1 MKMHNIICIFSYIKI
16 LRLLLVPLTGGDSVV
31 LDRLSSIIAVVV
43 VVVAVVVVALLVFIL
58 RRMGKNMGKNIAQVH
73 HTSTHVFSFVS
84 CVDLNQL
91 LSQPNASWCVLR
103 IPLRIAIA

>member
-31 LDRLSSIIAVVV
+31 LDRLSSMIAVV

-73 HTSTHVFSFVS
+73 HTSTYVFSFVS